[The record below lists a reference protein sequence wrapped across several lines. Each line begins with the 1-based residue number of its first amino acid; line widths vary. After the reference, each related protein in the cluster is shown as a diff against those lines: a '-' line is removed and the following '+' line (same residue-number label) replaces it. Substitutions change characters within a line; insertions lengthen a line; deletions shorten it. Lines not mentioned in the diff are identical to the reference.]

1 MEIVALQVLNSLSYA
16 AVLFL
21 IAAGL
26 SLIFGVMGIVNM
38 AHGSFYAL
46 GAYGPAWSVGGAG
59 AALPPGALFVFLLL
73 GAIAVAVVGL
83 AIEPTLIRPFYQR
96 QEEYQ
101 LLVTFGLL
109 LVLEDVIRLLWGGTP
124 LTASGLVDS
133 LGLVRIGGLPYPVY
147 NLLMI
152 GVGAV
157 AALALW
163 AFVYRTKFGV
173 LLRATAQDRRMA
185 AALGIDVGRIYV
197 LAFGLGCFMAGLG
210 GAIVV
215 PSQAAVL
222 GMGVEVLV
230 IAFGVVVIGGLGSLE
245 GALVGALMM
254 RYLGVTSMELFIL
267 GGIVGSAAVAA
278 LFGVVCV
285 RHTRIFFAILTLAL
299 SQVLWTLAYKFFW
312 ITGGTDGLRVP
323 FSKLTLLGGLISFP
337 GADAFARFITFYYYY
352 VLVAFCVC
360 TALMWLIVHSP
371 FGKTLQAIR
380 DNETRARFLGV
391 RIWRYR
397 WLAFLVSGIVT
408 GLAGTLWVP
417 RNGLTTPDVLY
428 WPQSGKIVFF
438 AVLGGFRNFSGPI
451 VGAVLFNYL
460 EVYAIALTEYW
471 QITLGAIL
479 IILVTFLPAGIVGT
493 AQRLSAKFK

>member
-1 MEIVALQVLNSLSYA
+1 MKLAVPIVIILALVPVVASTYQTQLLTYGLTLA
-16 AVLFL
+16 
-21 IAAGL
+21 IAA
-26 SLIFGVMGIVNM
+26 
-38 AHGSFYAL
+38 L
-46 GAYGPAWSVGGAG
+46 G
-59 AALPPGALFVFLLL
+59 FNLLL
-73 GAIAVAVVGL
+73 GY
-83 AIEPTLIRPFYQR
+83 T
-96 QEEYQ
+96 
-101 LLVTFGLL
+101 GLL
-109 LVLEDVIRLLWGGTP
+109 SFGHSAYFGT
-124 LTASGLVDS
+124 
-133 LGLVRIGGLPYPVY
+133 
-147 NLLMI
+147 
-152 GVGAV
+152 GA
-157 AALALW
+157 
-163 AFVYRTKFGV
+163 Y
-173 LLRATAQDRRMA
+173 
-185 AALGIDVGRIYV
+185 
-197 LAFGLGCFMAGLG
+197 
-210 GAIVV
+210 
-215 PSQAAVL
+215 AV
-222 GMGVEVLV
+222 
-230 IAFGVVVIGGLGSLE
+230 
-245 GALVGALMM
+245 ALMM
-254 RYLGVTSMELFIL
+254 RYLGVSSMELFLL
-267 GGIVGSAAVAA
+267 GGIVCSAALAA

-323 FSKLTLLGGLISFP
+323 FSKLTLLGGLIGFP
-337 GADAFARFITFYYYY
+337 GADAFARFISFYYYY
-352 VLVAFCVC
+352 VLVVFCVC

-397 WLAFLVSGIVT
+397 WLAFLVSGIFT

-417 RNGLTTPDVLY
+417 LNGLTTPDVLY